1 MIRFEFLRFENR
13 ASCII
18 IGRPADTSSEIASA
32 CLCCGALIDAFV
44 LCCALLCCAVLCCAV
59 LCCAVLCCAVLC
71 CAVLCGAVLCCAVL
85 CCAVPCCAVQ
95 AAAVRVECVCFH
107 RGLRKTLSYCQK
119 ALLNATNNKICTWSK
134 KGPSAYFAENHVS
147 CWSICLK
154 HSPIVLTLCG

>member
-1 MIRFEFLRFENR
+1 MRDAAHRR
-13 ASCII
+13 QHCCAII
-18 IGRPADTSSEIASA
+18 EDLACSGLNLQQQPTVVGLIVGIIAEIT
-32 CLCCGALIDAFV
+32 LLYCCAV
-44 LCCALLCCAVLCCAV
+44 LCCAVLCCVVLCCAV
-59 LCCAVLCCAVLC
+59 LCCAVLCC
-71 CAVLCGAVLCCAVL
+71 AVLCCAVL